1 MSSSCRVHYSTHQ
14 LIVIFNF
21 VVDLLL
27 SCYCFQNIL
36 CNNGQQLWPPT
47 GGDGEGVGEREGV
60 GEGEGGVEGK
70 GVEVGG

>member
-1 MSSSCRVHYSTHQ
+1 M
-14 LIVIFNF
+14 
-21 VVDLLL
+21 
-27 SCYCFQNIL
+27 

-70 GVEVGG
+70 GVEVGGWAEQGEEEGHSSLQWEGMKERKRGKNVY